1 MRLFSSGCIRS
12 LMRVPQKSFIISV
25 FKGPKRALQALITVL
40 GWASNRVTTMVSIKG
55 FMKSCCKHFAVE
67 G

>member
-1 MRLFSSGCIRS
+1 
-12 LMRVPQKSFIISV
+12 MRVPQKSFIISV